1 MSTLEREL
9 RDLAPHVF
17 PPTPDLVPAVRAG
30 LAAPR
35 RTRRRWLLVAVAALA
50 LAGSAVAAPPLLDW
64 LGIRGAAVTRADELP
79 AVRAQLEPPFFGVP
93 VTLAAARRTTS
104 FPVRVPEELGEPD
117 AVYVR
122 DDVAGGLVTLVWGAG
137 PRYRAALSSWYGRS
151 TEFTIEKVVG
161 PGTTAERL
169 GVGGGR
175 GIWIEGQ
182 PHTVSFV
189 GIDGRYRLEQIH
201 LAGNVLLWER
211 GPLSL
216 RLEADVSRA
225 DALAIA
231 RSLR

>member
-9 RDLAPHVF
+9 RDLAPYVF
-17 PPTPDLVPAVRAG
+17 PPTPDLVPGVRAR

-35 RTRRRWLLVAVAALA
+35 RPQRRWLLVAVAALA
-50 LAGSAVAAPPLLDW
+50 LAGSAAAAPLVLDW
-64 LGIRGAAVTRADELP
+64 LGIRGARVTRANELP
-79 AVRAQLEPPFFGVP
+79 PVRAQLEPPFFGEP
-93 VTLAAARRTTS
+93 VTLETARRTTS

-122 DDVAGGLVTLVWGAG
+122 DDVAGGMVTLVWGEG
-137 PRYRAALSSWYGRS
+137 PRYRAALSTWYGRS
-151 TEFTIEKVVG
+151 TELTIDKVVG

-169 GVGGGR
+169 GVGSGR
-175 GIWIEGQ
+175 GVWIEGR

-189 GIDGRYRLEQIH
+189 GIDGEYRLEQVH

-225 DALAIA
+225 EALAIA